1 MYNIAMTICSTWNTS
16 PICRSVPRGN
26 RSPFGLSGLTGPT
39 SSIENRQSS
48 IPQCLARLQR
58 VLNPLLRLLL
68 SAQRFEPL
76 ALQVEH
82 VLLADRRARGHVP
95 AAEDLSDFGG
105 QLHLV
110 LGDVIALTHEVD
122 AQLER
127 SQDVLAGRGD
137 VGARHGRLVAAA
149 L

>member
-26 RSPFGLSGLTGPT
+26 RSPFGLSGLTG
-39 SSIENRQSS
+39 SK
-48 IPQCLARLQR
+48 IPRLQR

-68 SAQRFEPL
+68 STQRFEPL

-95 AAEDLSDFGG
+95 TTEDLGDFGG
-105 QLHLV
+105 ELHLV

-127 SQDVLAGRGD
+127 GQDVLAGRGN
-137 VGARHGRLVAAA
+137 VGALHGTLHHPG
-149 L
+149 